1 MTIQVGTTQIQK
13 GTTEYIL
20 AASGSTSAVSNG
32 SVVLCA
38 QDNLLVADVDGAE
51 FAIFEFDAG
60 GTFSAAPTA
69 GAVVNVYERRFNSD
83 GNQQPVVDANHKH
96 NYIGQFLI
104 DPADDAQYYVAVF
117 PINFYGGDYYV
128 EWKDGGAGTAQLSAG
143 WELRAHPISAG
154 LNAA

>member
-1 MTIQVGTTQIQK
+1 MAIQVDTTQIQK
-13 GTTEYIL
+13 GDTEYVL
-20 AASGSTSAVSNG
+20 AAAASTSAVSNG
-32 SVVLCA
+32 SIVLCA

-51 FAIFEFDAG
+51 FAIFEFDTG
-60 GTFSAAPTA
+60 GTFSTTPTA

-83 GNQQPVVDANHKH
+83 SNQGPVVDANFKH
-96 NYIGQFLI
+96 NYIGSFNI
-104 DPADDAQYYVAVF
+104 DPANAAQYRIAVF
-117 PINFYGGDYYV
+117 PVNFYGGDYYI

>member
-1 MTIQVGTTQIQK
+1 MTIQVDTTQIQK

-32 SVVLCA
+32 SIVQCS

-51 FAIFEFDAG
+51 FAIFELDISG
-60 GTFSAAPTA
+60 FSATPTA

-83 GNQQPVVDANHKH
+83 SNQGPVVDANFKH
-96 NYIGQFLI
+96 NFIGPFNI
-104 DPADDAQYYVAVF
+104 DPANAAQYRIAVF
-117 PINFYGGDYYV
+117 PVNFYGGDYYI
-128 EWKDGGAGTAQLSAG
+128 EWKDGGAGTAQISAG